1 MNQRVNMLRPTRHRG
16 GSRQRG
22 IAAVELALILP
33 VLVLMLIFPLYLGRV
48 YWHYTVIQHAAHD
61 AARYLSKAPDTEM
74 SNPARAVAV
83 ASVADTIIAME
94 LAELAPGAYPYV
106 AQVNCDSGPCVGYSK
121 PSKVRVS
128 IQLLVE
134 DIFFPGYL
142 SLTIPL
148 TVDVSYPYMGR

>member
-1 MNQRVNMLRPTRHRG
+1 MNHRINLPAPTCRRG
-16 GSRQRG
+16 ARRQHG

-74 SNPARAVAV
+74 SNATRAVAV

-106 AQVNCDSGPCVGYSK
+106 AQVNCDSGPCVGYSR